1 MILCIMILFEVMCD
15 YEPRLE
21 DHRTRVKNKEYL
33 IRIMINIV
41 ALGKWCFLC
50 TNIYVYI
57 YGCV

>member
-1 MILCIMILFEVMCD
+1 MILFEVMCD

-50 TNIYVYI
+50 TDIYVYI